1 MDGMGKFILK
11 DQTFWKTTP
20 NSGNME
26 CFLAILTPIL
36 WGHATSFWPPSFS
49 DHLPKT
55 PQKVMLIA
63 CRTETKKQRRIKL
76 NSLFAKVKQK
86 LLEVF
91 ILDPLYT
98 ELFVYLF
105 LTFQPPWWKFSRCEF
120 LRQGTK
126 FLGICPNGKDTIGSI
141 PVSPWEIWDFFR
153 RRRWG
158 DVIVY
163 ISHDGMVTQDIQTYH
178 IFHVSIYL

>member
-1 MDGMGKFILK
+1 
-11 DQTFWKTTP
+11 
-20 NSGNME
+20 
-26 CFLAILTPIL
+26 
-36 WGHATSFWPPSFS
+36 
-49 DHLPKT
+49 
-55 PQKVMLIA
+55 MLVA
-63 CRTETKKQRRIKL
+63 CRTETKKQRCIKL

-86 LLEVF
+86 LLEVL

-163 ISHDGMVTQDIQTYH
+163 IYISWWDGNTRYTNISYISCIYISIIYKKLLFFLGGGATISIHKLFMDSSNQNPGWTEFQPLLTYR
-178 IFHVSIYL
+178 FAQHVVFTMKGIK